1 MVPNFLA
8 TATSTGEVTVIGMK
22 EHVLTGRASSL
33 AQFMTPQELVLVT
46 LTQRV
51 LAKPLRSPAL
61 LLLQLEKQWIR
72 GLPPQCCGVLDSVL
86 WLAPDTIFPHLKC
99 IGVSNRAL
107 YLDL

>member
-33 AQFMTPQELVLVT
+33 AQFMTPQEL
-46 LTQRV
+46 
-51 LAKPLRSPAL
+51 
-61 LLLQLEKQWIR
+61 LEKQWIR